1 MLVRDWIQSE
11 IVTALGSLTVNS
23 IDINVITRTG
33 ARKSNWIL
41 VYIGDETNVMA
52 LNDVNTEAGT
62 SIAYELILEM
72 NGSGDYISIQNE
84 AIEEIKK
91 KLLAYRRTTPNRL
104 ENDDFVVDI
113 IDITYNNIYAPEDMN
128 DRVVL
133 AMIQGEII
141 INQIYKEV

>member
-41 VYIGDETNVMA
+41 VYIGDETNAMA

-104 ENDDFVVDI
+104 ENDDFVADI